1 MRYFSCFSGIEAAS
15 VAWHPLGWTPVGFS
29 EIDPFASAV
38 LAHRFPG
45 VKNYGDITKHA
56 EWDGVVRGSVDVLVG
71 GSPCQAFSVAGLRKG
86 LDDPRGQLTLVY
98 LQLAARL
105 EPEWIVWENVPGVLS
120 ADGGRAFGA
129 FLGGLA
135 ELGYGF
141 AWRVLD
147 ARYFGVPQRRR
158 RVFLVARRAGDWTSP
173 AEVLL
178 EPTRMPGDFASGGAP
193 RQIPA
198 GSSEGGARERR
209 TWPADIAC
217 TLNAMYGRKMGLEDQ
232 HAFNGASL
240 FVPHHV
246 GALTAKGPMAN
257 GAPEVDANHFL
268 PVVYGG
274 SSQDVSDTVTSK
286 WAKGSGGPSGSETG
300 LFVAQPFSPHGH
312 YRYEASEH
320 AATLQ
325 DRENR
330 QGGHTHLVAHAFY
343 STGGSHGL
351 EPQPNV
357 CPPLKV
363 GSALGIPSPPAVAF
377 TIDMQGCKGNAN
389 VGDGSVSPTL
399 GRPSGNDCHAV
410 VYGIDEEQNAAAELM
425 GCLKARTAGGGFEGS
440 VAYPI
445 DGRNAMRD
453 PEKHDEVNRQ
463 GVGIGNAGDPAHTVT
478 SACVHAV
485 AVDVY
490 NQTVDGD
497 CAATVTAAAGGT
509 NTSGPK
515 VVAFRKSRRAQSSTD
530 NETWVDDGIANTLN
544 GFDTGDVR
552 TTHAVAFTCS
562 EQSNSFAWERP
573 IFPTITAQRP
583 SDTSNL
589 QTGIRV
595 GMVVRRLTPVECER
609 LQGFPDGWTDIPYR
623 GKAAP
628 DGPRYKA
635 LGNSMAVPCMAW
647 IGARIQSVQGG
658 LL

>member
-178 EPTRMPGDFASGGAP
+178 EPTRLRGHSPSGGAP

-232 HAFNGASL
+232 HAFNGANL

-330 QGGHTHLVAHAFY
+330 QVGHTHLVAHAFY

-363 GSALGIPSPPAVAF
+363 GSALGIPSPPAV
-377 TIDMQGCKGNAN
+377 
-389 VGDGSVSPTL
+389 
-399 GRPSGNDCHAV
+399 
-410 VYGIDEEQNAAAELM
+410 VYGIDGDMNASESII
-425 GCLKARTAGGGFEGS
+425 GPLKRGGEGGRHE
-440 VAYPI
+440 AIAIPI

-515 VVAFRKSRRAQSSTD
+515 VVAFRKSKRAQSSTD

-544 GFDTGDVR
+544 GFDTGETR
-552 TTHAVAFTCS
+552 TTHAVAL
-562 EQSNSFAWERP
+562 RGP
-573 IFPTITAQRP
+573 
-583 SDTSNL
+583 
-589 QTGIRV
+589 
-595 GMVVRRLTPVECER
+595 MVVRRLTPVECER

-623 GKAAP
+623 GKDAP

-647 IGARIQSVQGG
+647 IGARIQLVQGG